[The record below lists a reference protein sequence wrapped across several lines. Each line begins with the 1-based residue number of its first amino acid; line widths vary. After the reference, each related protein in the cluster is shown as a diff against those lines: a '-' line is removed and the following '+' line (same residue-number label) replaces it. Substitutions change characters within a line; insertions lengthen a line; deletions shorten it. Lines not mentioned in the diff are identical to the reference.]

1 MNVMLNYSFI
11 FNPEDT
17 WRSRADFD
25 KSLAE
30 IFKNSGFNA
39 VEVETGSQEDEF
51 RRKVVILSPIPQ
63 DDITEKNKAYV
74 GMQKIKARMTKKRGY
89 DGKFRKING

>member
-1 MNVMLNYSFI
+1 MLTYSFI

-17 WRSRADFD
+17 WRNRAAFD

-30 IFKNSGFNA
+30 IFKSNGFNA

-51 RRKVVILSPIPQ
+51 RRKVIILSPIPQ
-63 DDITEKNKAYV
+63 DDIIEKNKEYV
-74 GMQKIKARMTKKRGY
+74 GMQKIKARMTKKRGF
-89 DGKFRKING
+89 DGKFKKINE